1 MKVVVVDDESKIRKS
16 IIDILTNYCPEVKS
30 IDEAFDVDSALNVI
44 NEIIP
49 DVLILDISL
58 GDETSFDLLKQLNH
72 VDFKIIFVTAYEE
85 YAIKAIKFSA
95 LDYLVKPVNPKELI
109 EAINNASKALE
120 HDQTELKLNA
130 LLSNIENIS
139 NGVKKIILK
148 TAESI
153 YMVNVHDIMR
163 CESDDCY
170 TKFYLTDGKK
180 IMVSRTLREY
190 DEMLSEYGFFRSHQ
204 SHLVNLY
211 FIERFD
217 KHDGGT
223 IFMKDGAKVPVS
235 SRKRNS
241 LLKVFDKYAR
251 M

>member
-1 MKVVVVDDESKIRKS
+1 MKIVVVDDESKTREGIVE
-16 IIDILTNYCPEVKS
+16 IIKNYCPDVKS
-30 IDEAFDVDSALNVI
+30 IHEASDVKSALEII

-58 GDETSFDLLKQLNH
+58 GDETSFDILKQLNH
-72 VDFKIIFVTAYEE
+72 IDYKIIFVTAYEQ
-85 YAIKAIKFSA
+85 YAIQAIKFSA
-95 LDYLVKPVNPKELI
+95 LDYIVKPINPKELI
-109 EAINNASKALE
+109 EAINNASKSLE

-153 YMVNVHDIMR
+153 FMVNIQDVIR

-170 TKFYLTDGKK
+170 TNFYMVDGKK
-180 IMVSRTLREY
+180 IMVSKTLKEY
-190 DEMLSEYGFFRSHQ
+190 EEMLSDYGFFRSHQ
-204 SHLVNLY
+204 SHLINLY
-211 FIERFD
+211 YMNRFD
-217 KHDGGT
+217 KHNGGT
-223 IFMKDGAKVPVS
+223 IFMKDNSKIPVS

-241 LLKVFDKYAR
+241 ILKIFDKYSR

>member
-1 MKVVVVDDESKIRKS
+1 MKVVVVDDEKKIREGILD
-16 IIDILTNYCPEVKS
+16 IIKNYCPEVKS
-30 IDEAFDVDSALNVI
+30 IHEASNVDSAIKVI

-58 GDETSFDLLKQLNH
+58 GEETSFDILKQLNH
-72 VDFKIIFVTAYEE
+72 VDFKIIFITAYEQF
-85 YAIKAIKFSA
+85 AIKAIKFSA
-95 LDYLVKPVNPKELI
+95 LDYLIKPVNPKELI
-109 EAINNASKALE
+109 EAINNASKMLE

-153 YMVNVHDIMR
+153 FLVNIQDIVR

-170 TKFYLTDGKK
+170 TTFYLVDDEK
-180 IMVSRTLREY
+180 IMVSKTLKEY
-190 DEMLSEYGFFRSHQ
+190 EELLSDYGFFRSHQ
-204 SHLVNLY
+204 SHMVNLY
-211 FIERFD
+211 YMARFD

-223 IFMKDGAKVPVS
+223 IIMKDDSKVLVS

-241 LLKVFDKYAR
+241 LLKIFDKYSR

>member
-1 MKVVVVDDESKIRKS
+1 MKVVVVDDEAKIRKT
-16 IIDILTNYCPEVKS
+16 IIDILNNYCPEVKS
-30 IDEAFDVDSALNVI
+30 IDQAYDVASALDVI
-44 NEIIP
+44 NDVIP

-58 GDETSFDLLKQLNH
+58 GNETSFDLLKKIDH
-72 VDFKIIFVTAYEE
+72 FDFKIIFVTAYEE

-95 LDYLVKPVNPKELI
+95 LDYLVKPINPKELI

-120 HDQTELKLNA
+120 RDQTELKLNA
-130 LLSNIENIS
+130 LLTNIENIS
-139 NGVKKIILK
+139 NGVRKIILK
-148 TAESI
+148 TSESI
-153 YMVNVHDIMR
+153 YMVNIQDIIR

-180 IMVSRTLREY
+180 IMVSKTLREF
-190 DEMLSEYGFFRSHQ
+190 DELLEEYAFFRSHQ
-204 SHLVNLY
+204 SHLINLY

-223 IFMKDGAKVPVS
+223 IFMKDGSKIPVS

-241 LLKVFDKYAR
+241 LLKIFDKYSR

>member
-1 MKVVVVDDESKIRKS
+1 MKVVVVDDEKKTREGILD
-16 IIDILTNYCPEVKS
+16 IIKNYCPEVKS
-30 IDEAFDVDSALNVI
+30 ITEASDVDSAIKVI

-58 GDETSFDLLKQLNH
+58 GEETGFDILQQLNH
-72 VDFKIIFVTAYEE
+72 VDFKIIFITAYEQF
-85 YAIKAIKFSA
+85 AIKAIKFSA
-95 LDYLVKPVNPKELI
+95 LDYLIKPVNPKELI
-109 EAINNASKALE
+109 EAISNASKMLE
-120 HDQTELKLNA
+120 RDQTELKLNA

-153 YMVNVHDIMR
+153 FLVNIQDIVR

-170 TKFYLTDGKK
+170 TIFYLTDRKK
-180 IMVSRTLREY
+180 IMVSKTLKEY
-190 DEMLSEYGFFRSHQ
+190 EELLSDYGFFRSHQ
-204 SHLVNLY
+204 SHMVNLY
-211 FIERFD
+211 YMARFD

-223 IFMKDGAKVPVS
+223 IFMKDDTKVPVS
-235 SRKRNS
+235 SRKRSS
-241 LLKVFDKYAR
+241 LLKIFDKYSR